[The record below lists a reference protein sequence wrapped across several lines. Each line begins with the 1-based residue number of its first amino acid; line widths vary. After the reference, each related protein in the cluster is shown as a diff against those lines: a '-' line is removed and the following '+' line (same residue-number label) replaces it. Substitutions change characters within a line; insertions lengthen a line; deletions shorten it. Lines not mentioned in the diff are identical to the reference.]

1 MLLQPQL
8 VRDLSQVVEKARLRK
23 QLLDIRD
30 GLSLDFIKITSKEI
44 QDNLRKIDYFRAAET
59 IGAYYSIGSEVQTQE
74 LLQSILNA
82 GKNLALPK
90 VVKND
95 LVFKK
100 ISSLLE
106 LEQGNFSVME
116 PKDRCEVVK
125 NLDAVI
131 VPAIA
136 LSKDG
141 YRLGYGFGYYDRY
154 LHGKKSTKIALSYAK
169 QIVKSFPHDDHDIKM
184 NFIVT
189 EDGIIK

>member
-1 MLLQPQL
+1 M
-8 VRDLSQVVEKARLRK
+8 SQVVEKARLRK
-23 QLLDIRD
+23 QLLDARD

-44 QDNLRKIDYFRAAET
+44 QDNLRKIDYFRTAET
-59 IGAYYSIGSEVQTQE
+59 IGAYYSIGSEVHTQD

-82 GKNLALPK
+82 GKQLALPK

-95 LVFKK
+95 LIFKK
-100 ISSLLE
+100 ISSFSD

-116 PKDRCEVVK
+116 PKDKCEIVK
-125 NLDAVI
+125 NLDVVI

-136 LSKDG
+136 LSKNG

-154 LHGKKSTKIALSYAK
+154 LHGKKSTTIALSYAK
-169 QIVKSFPHDDHDIKM
+169 QVIKSFTHDDHDVKM

-189 EDGIIK
+189 EDKVIKT

>member
-1 MLLQPQL
+1 M
-8 VRDLSQVVEKARLRK
+8 SQVVEKARLRK

-189 EDGIIK
+189 EDGIIKP